1 MLDFYRLD
9 CKKGAK
15 YLMRKLWTDR
25 KEHNMST
32 QERIELIAD
41 ITAIMEQDKEDKEF
55 LLDLLQE
62 LQEAY

>member
-1 MLDFYRLD
+1 
-9 CKKGAK
+9 
-15 YLMRKLWTDR
+15 
-25 KEHNMST
+25 MST

-41 ITAIMEQDKEDKEF
+41 ITAIMEQDKEDKDF